1 MARCREHILRI
12 EITETFIFLMHAMAS
27 LVSEASSPICLFA
40 KTEMQKCTGSSLLS
54 LCIKADRP
62 ALSFV
67 HFELT
72 AIKVSRDKKLFL
84 FQGCH

>member
-1 MARCREHILRI
+1 
-12 EITETFIFLMHAMAS
+12 MHAIAS
-27 LVSEASSPICLFA
+27 LVSKTSNHICLFA
-40 KTEMQKCTGSSLLS
+40 KTVTLKWAENSILS
-54 LCIKADRP
+54 LCIKAYRP

-72 AIKVSRDKKLFL
+72 AIKVLRDKKLFL

>member
-1 MARCREHILRI
+1 
-12 EITETFIFLMHAMAS
+12 MHAMAS
-27 LVSEASSPICLFA
+27 LVSKASNPICLFA
-40 KTEMQKCTGSSLLS
+40 KTEMQKRTGNSLLS

-72 AIKVSRDKKLFL
+72 AIKVLRDKKLFL